1 MKLLI
6 IFLMLLYSTAL
17 FAQDFWEPLG
27 LQGKSIRAIAINN
40 NGDIFAGSIDAIYS
54 SIDHGNTWNSS
65 FIDAL
70 VFCMAIN
77 SNDDIFAGA
86 EIPGILRSTDYGNT
100 WEHLDFVDP
109 YGYSIGINPVNNDI
123 FVGTAGTLGLQGIF
137 YSSDNGDNW
146 IPLKNFPL
154 TGAFRDIAVNS
165 TGDIVLCSAGAKG
178 KLFKS
183 TDNGNS
189 WTGVGAEFE
198 YVPKQIKL
206 HKTDSTENVYVAVS
220 SNVLHRIYFSTDY
233 GENWT
238 AITNDGFTGTGISAF
253 EITHEGDI
261 FASILNTGVFLLKNN
276 ADYWIPVNE
285 GLIAESVYEFAI
297 CPQGYI
303 YAATDNGIFKSTEP
317 VTDGQ
322 VYAGNYNFYGFNISN
337 FPNPFSEKTT
347 ITYTVPA
354 GYHDNIIISVYDLN
368 GNLVNE
374 IVNKNHTGGNYTIT
388 FDASHLKPGVYF
400 YNIRAENFNETKKM
414 VLIK

>member
-6 IFLMLLYSTAL
+6 IFLMLLYSTTL

-27 LQGKSIRAIAINN
+27 LQGKKIRAIAINN
-40 NGDIFAGSIDAIYS
+40 NGDIFAGSYRDTIYS
-54 SIDHGNTWNSS
+54 STDHGSTWNKS
-65 FIDAL
+65 FIDDY
-70 VFCMAIN
+70 VFRIAIN
-77 SNDDIFAGA
+77 SNDDIFAGVLYQ
-86 EIPGILRSTDYGNT
+86 GIFRSTDYGNT
-100 WEHLDFVDP
+100 WENLDHVLP
-109 YGYSIGINPVNNDI
+109 AYSMGINPVNDDI
-123 FVGTAGTLGLQGIF
+123 FIGACYVYTMSPIF
-137 YSSDNGDNW
+137 YSSDNGDSW
-146 IPLKNFPL
+146 MPLNNIHS
-154 TGAFRDIAVNS
+154 TDYRDITVNS
-165 TGDIVLCSAGAKG
+165 TGDIIFYSASGEN
-178 KLFKS
+178 LYKS

-198 YVPKQIKL
+198 SVPRQIEF
-206 HKTDSTENVYVAVS
+206 HKTDTTENVYVAVP
-220 SNVLHRIYFSTDY
+220 SNVFHGIYFSTDY

-238 AITNDGFTGTGISAF
+238 AITNDGFTGTGISTF
-253 EITHEGDI
+253 EITPEGDI
-261 FASILNTGVFLLKNN
+261 FASISNIIGVFLLKNN